1 MKRTR
6 LLVLL
11 AQIFG
16 SSQPRKVST
25 SRADDTSTALN
36 VLELVP
42 EPLQPDLFDSEQQD
56 AVDNEP

>member
-1 MKRTR
+1 MKRIR
-6 LLVLL
+6 LSVLL

-16 SSQPRKVST
+16 SRQPREAST
-25 SRADDTSTALN
+25 SRTDDTSTALN